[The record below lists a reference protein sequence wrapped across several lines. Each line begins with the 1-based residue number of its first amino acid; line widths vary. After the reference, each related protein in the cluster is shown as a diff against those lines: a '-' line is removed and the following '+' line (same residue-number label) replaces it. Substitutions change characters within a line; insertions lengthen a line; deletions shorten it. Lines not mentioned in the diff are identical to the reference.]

1 MKEIERKFLVKGEF
15 KSFAYQVIPILQGYL
30 SSLPERT
37 VRVRLCGERAY
48 LTIKGISDAKGVS
61 RFEWEKEISPE
72 EARELMKICEPGVI
86 DKSRYLIRVG
96 AHLYEVDEF
105 HGDNTGLILAE
116 IELLSE
122 NEVFVKPEWLG
133 EEVTGNPCYYNSFLV
148 KCPYTK
154 WMDK

>member
-1 MKEIERKFLVKGEF
+1 M
-15 KSFAYQVIPILQGYL
+15 
-30 SSLPERT
+30 
-37 VRVRLCGERAY
+37 RLYGERAY

-86 DKSRYLIRVG
+86 DKSRYLIRVD

>member
-15 KSFAYQVIPILQGYL
+15 KSFACQVIPILQGYL

-37 VRVRLCGERAY
+37 VRVRLYGGRAY

-86 DKSRYLIRVG
+86 DKSRYLIRVD

-105 HGDNTGLILAE
+105 HGDNAGLILAE